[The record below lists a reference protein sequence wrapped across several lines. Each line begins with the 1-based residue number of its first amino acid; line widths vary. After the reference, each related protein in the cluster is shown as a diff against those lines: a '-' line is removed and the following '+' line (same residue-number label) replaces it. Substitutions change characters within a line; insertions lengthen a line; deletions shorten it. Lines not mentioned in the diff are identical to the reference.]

1 MSATARLTKI
11 VDGLEMQFDDNT
23 LPFFDREAGEVETVS
38 ADILGEAEE
47 SDTDEM
53 PDIPEWQ
60 EEEWGTVKRI
70 VANENGFVRLPT
82 KFDIHEWQ
90 IMSDFS
96 NAVKS
101 EEIRAEL
108 LDAIHGAGAFRNF
121 KAAVRR
127 RGMEDE
133 RYKFRADALRQIAI
147 DWCEE
152 NDIAWV

>member
-1 MSATARLTKI
+1 
-11 VDGLEMQFDDNT
+11 MQFDDNSRS
-23 LPFFDREAGEVETVS
+23 FFDQETGEVETVS
-38 ADILGEAEE
+38 ADLLGEAEE
-47 SDTDEM
+47 GDTDEM

-60 EEEWGTVKRI
+60 EAEWETVKRI
-70 VANENGFVRLPT
+70 VANDKRFVRLPT

-96 NAVKS
+96 NEIES

-133 RYKFRADALRQIAI
+133 WYKFRADALLQIAI

-152 NDIAWV
+152 HDIAWV

>member
-1 MSATARLTKI
+1 MAATALLTKI
-11 VDGLEMQFDDNT
+11 VDALEMQFDDA
-23 LPFFDREAGEVETVS
+23 LSFFDRETGGVETVS
-38 ADILGEAEE
+38 ADLLGEAEE

>member
-1 MSATARLTKI
+1 
-11 VDGLEMQFDDNT
+11 MQFDDNT

-90 IMSDFS
+90 IMSHFS
-96 NAVKS
+96 NAVES

-133 RYKFRADALRQIAI
+133 WYKFRADALRQIAI

>member
-1 MSATARLTKI
+1 
-11 VDGLEMQFDDNT
+11 
-23 LPFFDREAGEVETVS
+23 
-38 ADILGEAEE
+38 
-47 SDTDEM
+47 M

-60 EEEWGTVKRI
+60 EEEWETVKRI
-70 VANENGFVRLPT
+70 VANEKGFVRLPT

-96 NAVKS
+96 NEVES

-133 RYKFRADALRQIAI
+133 WYKFRAEALRQIAI

-152 NDIAWV
+152 YDIAWV